1 MAEERCLNQI
11 SSALSHSWCCKPL
24 MGSCGLIIRIRVE
37 ELLKTVVT
45 GVSTTMEDVIVV
57 KCYKSGSRNCLVSFV
72 KFLLAVRLNL
82 SKVVHNLSVC
92 WEKSREQVIF
102 VVPLVVYVCWGKSVL
117 ISFSES
123 ESQLRQ
129 LDHFI

>member
-24 MGSCGLIIRIRVE
+24 MGSCGLIIRVRVE

-45 GVSTTMEDVIVV
+45 GVSTTMGDVIVV
-57 KCYKSGSRNCLVSFV
+57 KCYKSGSGNCSVSFV

-102 VVPLVVYVCWGKSVL
+102 VVLLVVYVCWGKSVL